1 MTSTSVTIRSGMPLE
16 FKDKSS
22 LRLSNDGHDG
32 ERQGKDTSEHI
43 KGTNEHYR
51 NGKVEPATTNGQST
65 MKVNVWIYVDR
76 KQHSTPDIP
85 HLAS

>member
-22 LRLSNDGHDG
+22 LRLLNGGQDG

-43 KGTNEHYR
+43 TGTNEHYR

-65 MKVNVWIYVDR
+65 MKVFRWKHTAVNVWV
-76 KQHSTPDIP
+76 
-85 HLAS
+85 